1 MWKKMAMVILF
12 WSLSVDSDY
21 IYLEKSVLNRLNSW
35 KIKQVIKFL
44 QKNPSGEEFNK
55 FSSWSQ
61 DFCLALRT
69 ISSVKLFFILQDKC
83 MLVDCWVMMWKK
95 IDGYGDSVR

>member
-1 MWKKMAMVILF
+1 MMWKKMAMVILF

-35 KIKQVIKFL
+35 KIKQVTKFL
-44 QKNPSGEEFNK
+44 QKNPTSREEFNK

-61 DFCLALRT
+61 DFCLALRD
-69 ISSVKLFFILQDKC
+69 IFCQIVFYL
-83 MLVDCWVMMWKK
+83 KK
-95 IDGYGDSVR
+95 Y